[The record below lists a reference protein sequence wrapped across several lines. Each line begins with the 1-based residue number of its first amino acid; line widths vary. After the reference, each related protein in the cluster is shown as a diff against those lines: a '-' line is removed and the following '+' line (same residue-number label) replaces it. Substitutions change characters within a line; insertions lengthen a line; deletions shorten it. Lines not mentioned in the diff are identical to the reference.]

1 MEPIWRLPVAAI
13 HDIAASAGPLS
24 FVGGA
29 GDFDHE
35 GRLRNPGDLT
45 AQIEGS
51 VASIAQALAAESC
64 KLSDVVRL
72 KVFYTDDAAGDWD
85 IVAALAPHFPDDPMP
100 VICPMPEPLQPF
112 DGQVVQIQAIAQR
125 GWRQGA
131 DFRAV
136 PLGAPDGSLTGRHA
150 SAGLRAGEFIAI
162 APGTAPDIADGVAQ
176 THAIMERHEATLAA
190 LGAGMQDCVKMESTF
205 FGTTRAEWAPLSAA
219 RASHFAEP
227 GPPATVIP
235 CQRLN
240 PEGAVTKID
249 LMAMRQFRISYDKY
263 IPRGDSWPDR
273 VWDWPINLPYRQGS
287 SLRGMIWL
295 GGQVPSEPYANTGDR
310 MMAGQLEGQTRM
322 TMSYIRDIM
331 RGFDRSPADL
341 KLMVCYYQCDD
352 GQRTTERM
360 AEILAACTGNALPPV
375 TLVAKQ
381 AMHTKHNTVEIWG
394 VGQL

>member
-1 MEPIWRLPVAAI
+1 MEPIWRLPVEAI
-13 HDIAASAGPLS
+13 HDITASAGPLS

-35 GRLRNPGDLT
+35 GRVRNPGDLG
-45 AQIEGS
+45 AQIEGA
-51 VASIAQALAAESC
+51 VANVAQALAAESC

-72 KVFYTDDAAGDWD
+72 KVFYTDDAAEDWD
-85 IVAALAPHFPDDPMP
+85 IVAALAPLFPDDPMP

-125 GWRQGA
+125 GWRQGTNI
-131 DFRAV
+131 RAV
-136 PLGAPDGSLTGRHA
+136 PLEAPDGPLSGRRV

-162 APGTAPDIADGVAQ
+162 APGTAPEIADGVAQ

-240 PEGAVTKID
+240 PKGALTKID

-273 VWDWPINLPYRQGS
+273 VWDWPINLPYRQGI

-331 RGFDRSPADL
+331 RGFGRSPADL
-341 KLMVCYYQCDD
+341 KLMVCYYQCDE
-352 GQRTTERM
+352 GEKTTHRM

-381 AMHTKHNTVEIWG
+381 AMQTKHNTVEIWG